1 MPDRSPAR
9 TPAGASPSSRAGF
22 RRLWISAGASN
33 LADGILFAGLPVLAT
48 RVTDS
53 PALIA
58 GVAVALMLPMA
69 AMALPA
75 GVIADRFDRRQVLVL
90 GNVVRVV
97 GIVVVL
103 AAILAG
109 APGLAAVYAVAA
121 LVGGSEILVDT
132 TAQTAV
138 PALVERDGLEGANS
152 RLGGTQVVM
161 NDAVGAPIGSFLAGM
176 GVGLTFGLPVLL
188 FAVAAVLL
196 RRLPLTRRVDVDR
209 TGPLLAGLRADVRQG
224 TRFLADHAVLRRL
237 AIVAGF
243 SNLGNMAFGAVFVLF
258 VVGPLGLPAHT
269 YGWFLAALAVGGVLG
284 SVAAGPLLRVVG
296 HATTIK
302 LSFAVSVLA
311 YAAASTTSSA
321 WVMAGAASVLGAV
334 SMVANVG
341 TRVLRQLLVPDR
353 LLGRVT
359 ASMALVALIAT
370 PVGGVVGGGLAEVF
384 GVRAAGAAAVVA
396 NLLALALLLPV
407 TAAAVDAARRRAS
420 EDAAERAVPA
430 TAGV

>member
-1 MPDRSPAR
+1 MPNPSPAR
-9 TPAGASPSSRAGF
+9 ASAGASPPSRAGF

-69 AMALPA
+69 TMALPA

-97 GIVVVL
+97 GLVVVL

-109 APGLAAVYAVAA
+109 APGLAAIYAVAA
-121 LVGGSEILVDT
+121 MVGGSEILVDT

-138 PALVERDGLEGANS
+138 PTLVERDGLEGANA

-188 FAVAAVLL
+188 FALAAVLL
-196 RRLPLTRRVDVDR
+196 RRLPLARPVAVDR
-209 TGPLLAGLRADVRQG
+209 TGPLLAGLRTDVRQG

-284 SVAAGPLLRVVG
+284 SLAAGALLRALG

-311 YAAASTTSSA
+311 YAAASTTGSA
-321 WVMAGAASVLGAV
+321 WVMAGAASLLGAV
-334 SMVANVG
+334 SMVANIG

-370 PVGGVVGGGLAEVF
+370 PIGGVVGGGLAEVF
-384 GVRAAGAAAVVA
+384 GVRAAGAAAVAA

-420 EDAAERAVPA
+420 EDVAERAVPT